1 MGLETSTYIN
11 GLVSSNPTAT
21 DPKAQGDDH
30 LRLIKST
37 LLATFPNITGAVTRT
52 HTQLNTVPLTETN
65 PVIIGSITEDVY
77 TLSGTTP
84 ALEPDNGTI
93 QVWALT
99 GNSTPTDAIAAGQS
113 MTLLVSDGTGYTV
126 TWPSTTWVGGS
137 APTLATSGY
146 SVIVLFKAA
155 STLYGVHVGDVA

>member
-1 MGLETSTYIN
+1 MGLETATYID
-11 GLVSSNPTAT
+11 GLVASNPTAT

-30 LRLIKST
+30 LRLIKAAI
-37 LLATFPNITGAVTRT
+37 LATFPSITGAVTRT
-52 HTQLNTVPLTETN
+52 HTQLNVPPLAETN

-99 GNSTPTDAIAAGQS
+99 GASTPTDAIAAGQS
-113 MTLLVSDGTGYTV
+113 MTLLVDDGTGYTV
-126 TWPSTTWVGGS
+126 TWPSVTWAGGV
-137 APTLATSGY
+137 APTLPTSGY
-146 SVIVLFKAA
+146 SVIVLFKVA